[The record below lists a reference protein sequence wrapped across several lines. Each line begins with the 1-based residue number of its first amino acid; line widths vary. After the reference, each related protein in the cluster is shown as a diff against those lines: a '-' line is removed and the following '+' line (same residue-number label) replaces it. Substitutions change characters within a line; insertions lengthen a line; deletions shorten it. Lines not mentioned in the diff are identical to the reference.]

1 MYWLTFGRPIVRL
14 FLPLAMVT
22 AMVTYAHFIKSYG
35 HHYGHRYR
43 HLVKNYTHR
52 YRHRYRHRYHHPTYW
67 HIHSQKEGLVKCY
80 GHCYGPSEAVVL
92 LRTIIRVSND
102 H

>member
-1 MYWLTFGRPIVRL
+1 MLTLLRVMVTT
-14 FLPLAMVT
+14 MVT
-22 AMVTYAHFIKSYG
+22 AIVTSLRIILTAIVTAIVTAIITPH
-35 HHYGHRYR
+35 
-43 HLVKNYTHR
+43 TD
-52 YRHRYRHRYHHPTYW
+52 TY
-67 HIHSQKEGLVKCY
+67 IPRKEGLVKCY